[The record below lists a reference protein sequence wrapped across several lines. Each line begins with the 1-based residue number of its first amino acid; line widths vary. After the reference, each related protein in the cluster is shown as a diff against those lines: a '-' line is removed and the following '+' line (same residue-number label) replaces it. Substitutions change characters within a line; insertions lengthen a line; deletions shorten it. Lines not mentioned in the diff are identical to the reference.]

1 MLTKELDHIHL
12 LLSTVLDVIS
22 MKETAP
28 HPHPIPQA
36 GDLRG
41 QGGSPVVPAPAS
53 LDSPVVMQ
61 GPAVVLTPT
70 KPQDGGP
77 LAPPPAA
84 ARELE
89 ESLPMAS

>member
-41 QGGSPVVPAPAS
+41 KG
-53 LDSPVVMQ
+53 
-61 GPAVVLTPT
+61 
-70 KPQDGGP
+70 
-77 LAPPPAA
+77 AA
-84 ARELE
+84 QL
-89 ESLPMAS
+89 SLPQPLLIAQW